1 MNQHPYAAT
10 TYAQTLTD
18 VRQALNDPLMTLQ
31 PDVIA
36 AAIAAL
42 NIYALAELLCPHADT
57 TIDTAGRQLRSDI
70 DLGIGA
76 VLAVSLVLL
85 VAPHLLTASL
95 DSEAFAGLIG
105 GSQHH

>member
-1 MNQHPYAAT
+1 MNQHPSAAT

-18 VRQALNDPLMTLQ
+18 VWKARNDPLMTPQ

-42 NIYALAELLCPHADT
+42 NIYALAELGCPHADT

-70 DLGIGA
+70 DLRIGA
-76 VLAVSLVLL
+76 VPAVSLVPLG
-85 VAPHLLTASL
+85 APHLLTACLASKGC
-95 DSEAFAGLIG
+95 AGLIG

>member
-1 MNQHPYAAT
+1 MNQHPSAAT
-10 TYAQTLTD
+10 TYAQSLAD
-18 VRQALNDPLMTLQ
+18 VWKAPNDPLMTPQ

-70 DLGIGA
+70 DLWIGA
-76 VLAVSLVLL
+76 VLAVSLVQRR
-85 VAPHLLTASL
+85 APST
-95 DSEAFAGLIG
+95 DR
-105 GSQHH
+105 QPR

>member
-18 VRQALNDPLMTLQ
+18 VWKALNDPLMTLG

-42 NIYALAELLCPHADT
+42 NIYALAELLCPARRHHHRHCRPAAAIRHRLVDRRRT
-57 TIDTAGRQLRSDI
+57 CREHRSARRALSTDRQPR
-70 DLGIGA
+70 
-76 VLAVSLVLL
+76 
-85 VAPHLLTASL
+85 
-95 DSEAFAGLIG
+95 
-105 GSQHH
+105 

>member
-18 VRQALNDPLMTLQ
+18 VRKALNDPLMTLQ

-57 TIDTAGRQLRSDI
+57 TIDAAGRQLRSDI
-70 DLGIGA
+70 DLWIGA
-76 VLAVSLVLL
+76 VLGVSLVLL
-85 VAPHLLTASL
+85 VAPYLLTASL
-95 DSEAFAGLIG
+95 DSQGFAGLLD

>member
-1 MNQHPYAAT
+1 MNQHPSAAT

-18 VRQALNDPLMTLQ
+18 VWKALNDPLMTLQ

-70 DLGIGA
+70 DLRDRRRTCREPRSA
-76 VLAVSLVLL
+76 RR
-85 VAPHLLTASL
+85 APST
-95 DSEAFAGLIG
+95 DR
-105 GSQHH
+105 QPR